1 MFFVFIGLFICF
13 CGKFSAEVVLFSL
26 PVSAGLFGFS
36 CRFLGYSL
44 KRELRFLRTLPLAA
58 AYFAFL
64 LGEIVRANFR
74 LLRFIYSQKYVP
86 EPCIVTFSTGLRSPL
101 LRTILADSI
110 TLTPG
115 TITLKAEGNTLRV
128 HCLDKSMAEGLEN
141 SPFEQRLKRFEEPL
155 PGPAGEPGPQR

>member
-1 MFFVFIGLFICF
+1 MVFVFIGLFICF
-13 CGKFSAEVVLFSL
+13 CGNFTAEAVLFSL
-26 PVSAGLFGFS
+26 PVSAGLFAFC
-36 CRFLGYSL
+36 CRFLGYSF
-44 KRELRFLRTLPLAA
+44 KREKRFIRMFPLAA

-86 EPCIVTFSTGLRSPL
+86 EPCIVTFSTGLRSPI

-115 TITLKAEGNTLRV
+115 TITLKSEGNVLRV

-141 SPFEQRLKRFEEPL
+141 SLFEQRLKRFEDPL
-155 PGPAGEPGPQR
+155 PDPAGDSVP

>member
-1 MFFVFIGLFICF
+1 MVFLFIALFICF
-13 CGKFSAEVVLFSL
+13 CGRFSAEVILFSL
-26 PVSAGLFGFS
+26 PVFAALFAFCS
-36 CRFLGYSL
+36 RFLGYSL
-44 KRELRFLRTLPLAA
+44 KREARFLRMLPLAA

-86 EPCIVTFSTGLRSPL
+86 EPCIVTFSTSLRSPI

-115 TITLKAEGNTLRV
+115 TITLKAEGNVLRV
-128 HCLDKSMAEGLEN
+128 HCLDKSMAEGLED
-141 SPFEQRLKRFEEPL
+141 SLFEKRLRRFENTL
-155 PGPAGEPGPQR
+155 SDPAGGSAP

>member
-1 MFFVFIGLFICF
+1 MFLVFIGLFICF
-13 CGKFSAEVVLFSL
+13 CGKFSAEVILFSL
-26 PVSAGLFGFS
+26 PISAVLFAFC

-44 KRELRFLRTLPLAA
+44 KRELHFLKAFPLAA

-86 EPCIVTFSTGLRSPL
+86 EPCIVTFATELRSPI

-115 TITLKAEGNTLRV
+115 TITLKAEGNLIRV

-141 SPFEQRLKRFEEPL
+141 SLFEKRLKRFESPL
-155 PGPAGEPGPQR
+155 PDPGGDLVP

>member
-1 MFFVFIGLFICF
+1 MVFVFIGLFICF
-13 CGKFSAEVVLFSL
+13 CGRFTAEAVLFSL
-26 PVSAGLFGFS
+26 PVSAALFAFC
-36 CRFLGYSL
+36 CRFLGYSF

-86 EPCIVTFSTGLRSPL
+86 EPCIVTFA
-101 LRTILADSI
+101 TILTDSI

-115 TITLKAEGNTLRV
+115 TITLKAEGNVLKV

-141 SPFEQRLKRFEEPL
+141 SLFEKRLRRFEDPL
-155 PGPAGEPGPQR
+155 PGPAGDPGP

>member
-1 MFFVFIGLFICF
+1 MVFVFIGLFICF
-13 CGKFSAEVVLFSL
+13 CGRFTAEAVLFSL
-26 PVSAGLFGFS
+26 LVSAALFAFC
-36 CRFLGYSL
+36 CRFLGYSF

-86 EPCIVTFSTGLRSPL
+86 EPCIVTFTTGLRSPI

-115 TITLKAEGNTLRV
+115 TITLKAEGNVLKV

-141 SPFEQRLKRFEEPL
+141 SLFEKRLRRFEDPL
-155 PGPAGEPGPQR
+155 PGPAGDPGP

>member
-1 MFFVFIGLFICF
+1 MVFVFIGLFICF
-13 CGKFSAEVVLFSL
+13 CGRFSTEVFLFSL
-26 PVSAGLFGFS
+26 PVSAGLFAFC

-44 KRELRFLRTLPLAA
+44 KRELRFLRMFPLAA

-64 LGEIVRANFR
+64 LGEIIRANFR

-86 EPCIVTFSTGLRSPL
+86 EPCIVTFSTGLRSPI

-115 TITLKAEGNTLRV
+115 TITLKAEGNVLKV
-128 HCLDKSMAEGLEN
+128 HCLDKSMAEGLDN
-141 SPFEQRLKRFEEPL
+141 SLFEQRLKRFEEPL
-155 PGPAGEPGPQR
+155 PDPAGGSAP